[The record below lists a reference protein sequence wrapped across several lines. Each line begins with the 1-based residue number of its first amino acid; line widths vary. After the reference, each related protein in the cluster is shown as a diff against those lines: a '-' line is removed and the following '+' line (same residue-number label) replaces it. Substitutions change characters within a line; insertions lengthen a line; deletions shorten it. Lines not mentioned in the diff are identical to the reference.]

1 MNQFNLPLVM
11 KVRRNHGL
19 EHATIHVLGERTGFR
34 SVAGYTIPAGFFLIG
49 NFTAGEITLA
59 VEDALRRLRDGERHL
74 AVHSGCGT
82 NYVTSG
88 FLAGTLALAS
98 AWFGADR
105 RRSRVD
111 QISNAAFAATIGIVF
126 GQALG
131 RWLQANVTTSSD
143 MGGMSIQ
150 RVARVMDTPARVHFV
165 DTACNLPARLSHP
178 PSAAASAWHPYPPH
192 PTSPPV

>member
-34 SVAGYTIPAGFFLIG
+34 SVAGYSTPAGFFLIG

-59 VEDALRRLRDGERHL
+59 VEDALRRLRNGEKHL
-74 AVHSGCGT
+74 AVHPGCGT

-88 FLAGTLALAS
+88 LLAGTLALAS

-111 QISNAAFAATIGIVF
+111 QILKCGSRRHDRHHLRPGAGQVAASERDHV
-126 GQALG
+126 G
-131 RWLQANVTTSSD
+131 RYERYE
-143 MGGMSIQ
+143 G
-150 RVARVMDTPARVHFV
+150 PARHTG
-165 DTACNLPARLSHP
+165 DGCAGARAFRGHGWRL
-178 PSAAASAWHPYPPH
+178 AR
-192 PTSPPV
+192 

>member
-1 MNQFNLPLVM
+1 MNQFDLPLVM

-34 SVAGYTIPAGFFLIG
+34 SMAGYSIPAGFFLIG

-59 VEDALRRLRDGERHL
+59 AEDALRRLRDGERHL
-74 AVHSGCGT
+74 AVHPGCGT

-111 QISNAAFAATIGIVF
+111 QYLKRGSGCHDRRHLRPGAGQMAASERDHV
-126 GQALG
+126 G
-131 RWLQANVTTSSD
+131 RYERDEDPARHSGD
-143 MGGMSIQ
+143 GCAGARAFRGHGR
-150 RVARVMDTPARVHFV
+150 RVAR
-165 DTACNLPARLSHP
+165 
-178 PSAAASAWHPYPPH
+178 
-192 PTSPPV
+192 